1 MAYVLRSPLVMSLE
15 IGDAVSASCSHR
27 ALLQISDNAFI
38 VDIPKS
44 GSSFVKSSLISAG
57 MVYFSLSP
65 SYPHAALFKRPL
77 CIEPLVDMNIYA
89 FVRDPIDRFCSVV
102 REKLFNNTL
111 HSRGWSPYRFGVARR
126 HFTIHDVDEMIK
138 LFTRL
143 PFSRVDKHLLPQS
156 YFWSQYFPFP
166 CFRLRPLS
174 GISDFLT
181 EHGIGPSCHPSRSI
195 SLVTDKH
202 LFSAD
207 SLTASSLARLK
218 DYYRSDLMLSV

>member
-1 MAYVLRSPLVMSLE
+1 MAYVLRSPLVMSLK
-15 IGDAVSASCSHR
+15 IGDALSSSFSCRS
-27 ALLQISDNAFI
+27 LLRISDDVCI

-57 MVYFSLSP
+57 MVNLALSP
-65 SYPHAALFKRPL
+65 SHPHAALFKRPF
-77 CIEPLVDMNIYA
+77 CVEPRMDMRIYA

-102 REKLFNNTL
+102 REKLLNNTL
-111 HSRGWSPYRFGVARR
+111 HSRGWSPYKLGCARR
-126 HFTIHDVDEMIK
+126 HFTIHEVDEMIE

-143 PFSRVDKHLLPQS
+143 PFFRVDKHLLPQS
-156 YFWSQYFPFP
+156 HFWSQYFPFP
-166 CFRLRPLS
+166 GFRLKPLS
-174 GISDFLT
+174 GIRSFLT
-181 EHGIGPSCHPSRSI
+181 EHGIGPSCHPSSSI

-218 DYYRSDLMLSV
+218 AYYRSDMLFAI